1 MRSFFQKHRVPG
13 TLLDL
18 LRMRADEQPDHLAY
32 RYLQDNEADI
42 LTTTYGELDRRA
54 RAIGAWLDSHHARGE
69 RVLLLYPAGLDYI
82 ASFFGCLY
90 AGAVAVPA
98 YPPRLNRPVPRIQA
112 IVADSQAKFALTTST
127 ILHNIEQRFE
137 QSPDLHA
144 LSWLNT
150 EQVSPSLEAEWRDP
164 NINADTLAFLQYTSG
179 STSQPKG
186 VMLTHGNLMHNLK
199 AIRHGFQLDVTD
211 TGVFWLPSYHD
222 MGLIGGILE
231 PMFMSVAS
239 TLMSPVSFLQ
249 KPFRWLDAIS
259 KYKATTSGAP
269 NFAYDLCV
277 DKIAPEQ
284 LETLDLSAWKLAFC
298 GAEPIR
304 PETLERFAR
313 TFGLVGFRKS
323 SFYPCFGMAESTL
336 IVSGGD
342 GPAEPRTLTV
352 DRKALER
359 DQVATASPDDANAL
373 TMVNCGKSIVDQRI
387 VIVNPATLKQCAEN
401 EVGEI
406 WVAGP
411 SVAKGYWG
419 LEDETRYTFGAHTAD
434 TNDGPFM
441 RTGDLGFLQ
450 NGELFIT
457 GRLKDLIIIHGSNHY
472 PQDIELTVETSHS
485 ALQTSAGA
493 AFSVT
498 ENGKEQLV
506 IVQEVTR
513 QGRQADVNEVASAI
527 RQAVAEKHDL
537 QVFAI
542 ALVKPMSIPKTSSG
556 KIQRRTTKAAFL
568 ENELEIVGEWRKN
581 LPSPL
586 TPLPKG
592 EGNDSLLPSGEGLG
606 MRADAIQSFLLAR
619 VASILEMDASA
630 IDPRQ
635 PFTYYGLGSVQAVSL
650 TGDLESFLS
659 RKLSPTLAWDYPTI
673 ESLSNFLA
681 NDSQPAKIS
690 TPQPT
695 FSIVN
700 EPIAIV
706 GLSCRFPQADS
717 PQAFWELLRN
727 GVDAV
732 TEVPT
737 DRWDVDQFHADE
749 PAAGKVTTRFGA
761 FLDNVDLFDPAFF
774 GISPREAA
782 RMDPQQRLLLEVSWE
797 ALENAFIP
805 PTSLAGTRTGVFV
818 GISSYDYSRLQFDD
832 HEMID
837 AYAGTGNA
845 HSIAANR
852 LSYVFDLRGPSMA
865 VDTACSSSLVSVHL
879 ACQSLRSGESDVA
892 LAGGVNLILTPELTI
907 TFSQARMLAPDGHC
921 KTFDANADGYV
932 RGEGCGVVVLKR
944 LSDATRDGDNI
955 LALIRGSA
963 VNQDGRSNGL
973 TAPNGLA
980 QQDVIRT
987 ALNQAGVTPSQISY
1001 IEAHGT
1007 GTPLGDPIEM
1017 ASLNAVL
1024 NGDSN
1029 QRVIVG
1035 SVKTNIGHLESA
1047 AGIAGLIKVVLAMQ
1061 NEAVPPH
1068 LHLKEI
1074 NPYLSLDGS
1083 RIEIGTYLRPWK
1095 RRDQPRF
1102 AGVSS
1107 FGFGGTNAHIV
1118 LSDAPHVT
1126 LSGIPRHEGS
1136 LPQTSETLR
1145 SGQSLPQSDN
1155 ELERPRYLLT
1165 LSAKNESS
1173 LRDLS
1178 QSLSNQLRNTQYEVR
1193 DITFTSNTTRSHFEH
1208 RLAIQ
1213 ASAKDELLKGLDDF
1227 LSTIVERD
1235 GIPLATDSAGYHPA
1249 PRDGYVITGYAK
1261 PSAQPKIAFL
1271 FTGQGS
1277 QYAGM
1282 GKQLYETQPVFRAV
1296 LNQCATILDPILGRS
1311 LLEIIFADK
1320 NDSTINQT
1328 TYTQPALF
1336 AFEYALAQMWLSWGI
1351 KPLAVMGHSVG
1362 EYVAAC
1368 VAGAFTLEDG
1378 LRLIAERARLMG
1390 GLPDNGTMVAVFAD
1404 ASKIADALKP
1414 FADQVS
1420 IAASNGPDNTVI
1432 SGEKS
1437 AIQSVVDEL
1446 TKLGITSKPL
1456 TVSHAFHSPLMDS
1469 ILDEFESFASHT
1481 QFSNSQIL
1489 LISNVT
1495 GGVAS
1500 HLDAKYWRDHIRNEV
1515 KFSAGMQSLANLG
1528 IDVFI
1533 EIGPAPVLLGMGK
1546 RCLPESKSAW
1556 LPSLRQNQD
1565 EWQTILDS
1573 LAKLYIQGA
1582 DVDWNGFD
1590 HGYSRKKVALPNYPF
1605 DRQRYWLDVDVNKET
1620 RKQVDKDTRKQV
1632 NTVSPRSNG
1641 KAKEEKVVERKNGRQ
1656 KPQTSETLR
1665 SHASAPL
1672 SAALAQSDIQE
1683 LIRQQTARI
1692 LGMDA
1697 TRLSLDTPL
1706 DTLGLDSLMAM
1717 ELKNSLE
1724 KNLSAQISVASL
1736 LQGPTIASLAAEA
1749 LTNLKSA
1756 KTDDEAQFVVVQNA
1770 PSESPLSVGQQAL
1783 WFLHQLM
1790 PDELSFN
1797 VAGALRIRGELNI
1810 PALQSAFDQLV
1821 ARHESLR
1828 STFHAVNG
1836 EPIQRVHDSM
1846 NGIFRLADSSTL
1858 DDDTLRDQ
1866 LARDAHASFD
1876 LEAGPVIRAALHRT
1890 RDDSHILLLAM
1901 DHIVTDFWSMT
1912 VLARELLML
1921 YEANKRALG
1930 GVLAAEDGG
1939 LIKLPE
1945 LPARYSDY
1953 VRWEA
1958 TMLESGRGETLWNY
1972 WQTQLRAQLPAL
1984 NLPTDRPR
1992 SPMQTY
1998 RGDSEHLFMDA
2009 ELYEQLK
2016 TLAQENGATLF
2027 MTLLAAFQ
2035 TLLHRYSNQE
2045 EFLVGSVTAGRSHA
2059 ELSNLVGY
2067 FINPIALKADFS
2079 GNPSFSEL
2087 LQRVK
2092 QTALGAFEHQD
2103 YPPALLAKRLGIQRD
2118 SSRPPLFETMFIL
2131 QKAHESDVQALSPF
2145 ALGLDGARMEASGLV
2160 LESVALGGEPAQFD
2174 MTMMMAEL
2182 NDGLAAALQY
2192 NVDLFDAET
2201 IQRML
2206 KHFDALLHE
2215 IASDPTKPVSTYSL
2229 LDESEKQKILVEW
2242 NQTQADYPREA
2253 CVHELFEAQA
2263 KKTPDAVAVQY
2274 DHRPEGAALSVSK
2287 GLDGETQMRDENLRD
2302 VTYKELNKR
2311 ADDVAKVLVAQGVKP
2326 NTLVGLF
2333 VSRSVEMLVGL
2344 LGVLKAGGA
2353 YLPLDPSFPSERLA
2367 FMLEDSNASIILTLT
2382 SLLSEVPENKATVIC
2397 LDALDEAKGKRG
2409 KKMKASADD
2418 LAYIIYTSGSTGKP
2432 KGVQIHHRAV
2442 VNFLCSMQKD
2452 LGINASD
2459 SLLAVTTLSFDIA
2472 VLELLLPL
2480 TVGAKV
2486 VIANSE
2492 VVADGALLAQSLED
2506 SQITFMQA
2514 TPASWRLLLEAGWTG
2529 KPDLKILCGG
2539 EALTNDLAERLL
2551 QRGAQL
2557 WNVYGPTE
2565 TTIWSTIYKVDSIQA
2580 GISNTVPIGK
2590 PIANTQIYIL
2600 DSNLQPA
2607 PVGVIGDLYI
2617 GGDGVSRGYLN
2628 RPELTS
2634 ERFIPDPSSLS
2645 CWERGEGVREIRLYK
2660 TGDLA
2665 RYLSDGNIEFFGRS
2679 DQQVKVRGY
2688 RIETGEIEVAL
2699 MGHPSVKQAVVVAW
2713 KERSSDAALVAYVV
2727 PTVPGDEAEHVHLRD
2742 YLRTK
2747 LPEYMI
2753 PSVFMNLESLPLTPN
2768 GKVDRKALPAPSQAR
2783 ADLRAQYVAPRT
2795 PLEEELADVCAQ
2807 VLGLSAEQVGVND
2820 NFFDLGGHSL
2830 LGTRLV
2836 FLLREKYGLQAADL
2850 PLRALF
2856 ENPTVANLAI
2866 TIERARRGERMTRTR
2881 SDFIQRGQL
2890 SLEALNAEAQ
2900 LDADIT
2906 AGDLVYEHVE
2916 PKKILLTGATGFV
2929 GAFLLKDLLTMTSAE
2944 IYCLLR
2950 ADDAEQGLQRLNRNL
2965 NSYQLWDESL
2975 AHRIKPVLGDLGSP
2989 RLGLNDETFDELAN
3003 QMDTIIHNGAMVNF
3017 VYPYAAH
3024 KAANVLGTQEILR
3037 LASRAKLKPVH
3048 HVSTLSILYSR
3059 GVNDGRVYREDSNLD
3074 EVGAPFGGYA
3084 QSKWVAEKLIMQAIE
3099 RGIPCAIYRP
3109 GLVSG
3114 HSVTGAWNTDN
3125 LISSMTRACVL
3136 LGSVPSLDVMVNIVP
3151 VDFVSAAIVQLS
3163 KDEKNFGGVY
3173 HLDNPEPLHFKHL
3186 AGWLASQG
3194 LEARTLSF
3202 DAWREELFS
3211 QIPHM
3216 PSDEWAPYLPLL
3228 EEVDESQVF
3237 MPEFDLTNTLT
3248 RLNGS
3253 GIVCHPVNDAL
3264 FSAYLNYFIPRGFL
3278 EKSKTT

>member
-1 MRSFFQKHRVPG
+1 MLSFFQNHPTPG

-18 LRMRADEQPDHLAY
+18 LRLRASLQPDDLAY
-32 RYLQDNEADI
+32 RYLQENEADI
-42 LTTTYGELDRRA
+42 VTTTYAELDRRA
-54 RAIGAWLDSHHARGE
+54 RGIGAWLETHGARGE

-82 ASFFGCLY
+82 AAFFGCLY

-127 ILHNIEQRFE
+127 ILQNIEQRFE
-137 QSPDLHA
+137 QSPDLQE
-144 LSWLNT
+144 LSWLDT
-150 EQVSPSLEAEWRDP
+150 DHVPAGAEADWRDP
-164 NINADTLAFLQYTSG
+164 NIDADTLAFLQYTSG

-199 AIRHGFQLDVTD
+199 AIRHGFQLDGTD
-211 TGVFWLPSYHD
+211 SGCFWLPSYHD

-231 PMFMSVAS
+231 PMYIGGIS

-277 DKIAPEQ
+277 DKITPEQ
-284 LETLDLSAWKLAFC
+284 LETLDLRAWKLAFC

-313 TFGLVGFRKS
+313 TFERVGFRKS

-336 IVSGGD
+336 IVSGGE
-342 GPAEPRTLTV
+342 GPAEPRTLTI
-352 DRKALER
+352 DRKSLER
-359 DQVATASPDDANAL
+359 DLVVEASPDDSNSL
-373 TMVNCGKSIVDQRI
+373 TLVNCGKSIVDQKI
-387 VIVNPATLKQCAEN
+387 VIVNPSTLNRCAEN

-411 SVAKGYWG
+411 SVAQGYWR
-419 LEDETRYTFGAHTAD
+419 LEEETRNTFGAHLAD
-434 TNDGPFM
+434 TGEGPFM

-450 NGELFIT
+450 NGELFVT

-472 PQDIELTVETSHS
+472 PQDIELTVESSHP
-485 ALQTSAGA
+485 ALQPSAGA

-498 ENGKEQLV
+498 EDGKEQLV

-513 QGRQADVNEVASAI
+513 AGRQADVNEVASAI

-537 QVFAI
+537 QVFAV

-556 KIQRRTTKAAFL
+556 KIQRRATKAAFL
-568 ENELEIVGEWRKN
+568 NGELELVGEWRKSSPSSPA
-581 LPSPL
+581 LP
-586 TPLPKG
+586 PKG
-592 EGNDSLLPSGEGLG
+592 EGSQNPPLPLGEGLG
-606 MRADAIQSFLLAR
+606 VRDGSAPHSPQPKRGTEAIQSFLLAR
-619 VASILEMDASA
+619 IASMLEMDASA

-650 TGDLESFLS
+650 TGDLETFLN

-673 ESLSNFLA
+673 EALSNFLA
-681 NDSQPAKIS
+681 NDSQPAKTPAPA

-695 FSIVN
+695 FNNLN
-700 EPIAIV
+700 EPIAII
-706 GLSCRFPQADS
+706 GLSCRFPQAPS
-717 PQAFWELLRN
+717 PQAFWDLLRN

-732 TEVPT
+732 TEVPP
-737 DRWDVDQFHADE
+737 DRWDVDAFHSTE
-749 PAAGKVTTRFGA
+749 PGAGKVTTRFGA
-761 FLDNVDLFDPAFF
+761 FLDDVDLFDPAFF

-782 RMDPQQRLLLEVSWE
+782 RMDPQQRILLEVSWE

-805 PTSLAGTRTGVFV
+805 PHSLAGTRTGVFV

-832 HEMID
+832 PEMID

-879 ACQSLRSGESDVA
+879 ACQSLRNGESDLA

-907 TFSQARMLAPDGHC
+907 TFSQARMLAPDGRC
-921 KTFDANADGYV
+921 KTFDASADGYV
-932 RGEGCGVVVLKR
+932 RGEGCGMVVLKR
-944 LSDATRDGDNI
+944 LSDALRDGDNI

-987 ALNQAGVTPSQISY
+987 AMTQAGIAPSQISY
-1001 IEAHGT
+1001 VEAHGT

-1024 NGDSN
+1024 GGDSN

-1061 NEAVPPH
+1061 NEAIPPH

-1074 NPYLSLDGS
+1074 NPYLSLENS

-1095 RRDQPRF
+1095 RRGAEAPPRF

-1107 FGFGGTNAHIV
+1107 FGFGGTNAHII
-1118 LSDAPHVT
+1118 LSDAPLT
-1126 LSGIPRHEGS
+1126 DENKK
-1136 LPQTSETLR
+1136 E
-1145 SGQSLPQSDN
+1145 N
-1155 ELERPRYLLT
+1155 KFERPRHILA
-1165 LSAKNESS
+1165 LSAKSENS
-1173 LRDLS
+1173 LQELS
-1178 QSLSNQLRNTQYEVR
+1178 QSISHSLRSTQYAIP
-1193 DITFTSNTTRSHFEH
+1193 DLAFTANTTRSHFER
-1208 RLAIQ
+1208 RLAVQ
-1213 ASAKDELLKGLDDF
+1213 AASKDEALKGLDDF
-1227 LSTIVERD
+1227 LNGNESPFVST
-1235 GIPLATDSAGYHPA
+1235 GH
-1249 PRDGYVITGYAK
+1249 AK
-1261 PSAQPKIAFL
+1261 PGAQPKIAFL

-1282 GKQLYETQPVFRAV
+1282 GKGLYETQPVFRAA
-1296 LNQCATILDPILGRS
+1296 LDECARLLDPVLGRS

-1320 NDSTINQT
+1320 DDSTIHQT
-1328 TYTQPALF
+1328 QYTQPALF

-1351 KPLAVMGHSVG
+1351 KPHAVMGHSVG

-1368 VAGAFTLEDG
+1368 IAGVFTLEYG

-1390 GLPDNGTMVAVFAD
+1390 GLPQNGTMAAVFAD
-1404 ASKIADALKP
+1404 ASRIADLLKP
-1414 FADQVS
+1414 YQDKVS
-1420 IAASNGPDNTVI
+1420 IAASNGLDNTVV
-1432 SGEKS
+1432 SGEAS
-1437 AIQSVVDEL
+1437 AVQSIVDEL
-1446 TKLGITSKPL
+1446 TKLGISSKPL

-1469 ILDEFESFASHT
+1469 ILDDFESFAQKV
-1481 QFSNSQIL
+1481 QFSIPQIL
-1489 LISNVT
+1489 LLSNIT
-1495 GGVAS
+1495 GEPITQPPA
-1500 HLDAKYWRDHIRNEV
+1500 AKYWRDHIRAEV
-1515 KFSAGMQSLANLG
+1515 KFSAGMQSLASLG
-1528 IDVFI
+1528 IDAFI

-1546 RCLPESKSAW
+1546 RCLPESKSTW

-1573 LAKLYIQGA
+1573 LGKLYAQGA
-1582 DVDWNGFD
+1582 EVDWKGFD
-1590 HGYSRKKVALPNYPF
+1590 AGCSRKKVALPNYPF
-1605 DRQRYWLDVDVNKET
+1605 DRQRYWLDVNVNKEMSPRRHGDART
-1620 RKQVDKDTRKQV
+1620 QV
-1632 NTVSPRSNG
+1632 NKLTPPRGNG
-1641 KAKEEKVVERKNGRQ
+1641 KSQRQEEKVVERNNGKTAKNPPLPSGEGLGVRESRRQ
-1656 KPQTSETLR
+1656 QLTK
-1665 SHASAPL
+1665 
-1672 SAALAQSDIQE
+1672 SDVE
-1683 LIRQQTARI
+1683 NLIRQQTARI

-1697 TRLSLDTPL
+1697 SRLSLDTPL

-1724 KNLSAQISVASL
+1724 SKLGAQISVASL

-1749 LTNLKSA
+1749 VANLGSD
-1756 KTDDEAQFVVVQNA
+1756 KTGDDAPFVAAGESSN
-1770 PSESPLSVGQQAL
+1770 ESPLSYGQQAL

-1790 PDELSFN
+1790 PAELSFN
-1797 VAGALRIRGELNI
+1797 VAGAVRIRGDLDVN
-1810 PALQSAFDQLV
+1810 ALRRAFEQLV

-1828 STFHAVNG
+1828 STFHVVNG
-1836 EPIQRVHDSM
+1836 EPIRRVHDSM
-1846 NGIFRLADSSTL
+1846 DGIFRVVDSSAL
-1858 DDDTLRDQ
+1858 DDDTLRGQ
-1866 LARDAHASFD
+1866 LAKDAHASFD
-1876 LEAGPVIRAALHRT
+1876 LEAGPLIRAALHRT
-1890 RDDSHILLLAM
+1890 RDSSHILLLAM

-1921 YEANKRALG
+1921 YKANRVALG
-1930 GVLAAEDGG
+1930 GVPAAEDGG
-1939 LIKLPE
+1939 LSGLLPA
-1945 LPARYSDY
+1945 LPARYADY

-1958 TMLESGRGETLWNY
+1958 AMFESERGEKHWEY
-1972 WQTQLRAQLPAL
+1972 WREALGNQLPAL

-1992 SPMQTY
+1992 APMQTY

-2009 ELYEQLK
+2009 ELYEKLK
-2016 TLAQENGATLF
+2016 TLAQENGATMF

-2035 TLLHRYSNQE
+2035 TLLHRYSNQN

-2067 FINPIALKADFS
+2067 FINPIALKAAFS
-2079 GNPSFSEL
+2079 GSPSFNEI

-2092 QTALGAFEHQD
+2092 QTTLGAFEHQD
-2103 YPPALLAKRLGIQRD
+2103 YPPALLAKRLGVQRD
-2118 SSRPPLFETMFIL
+2118 PSRPPLFETMFIL
-2131 QKAHESDVQALSPF
+2131 QKAHEADVQTLSPF
-2145 ALGLDGARMEASGLV
+2145 ALGLDGARMEVGGLV
-2160 LESVALGGEPAQFD
+2160 LESIALGGEPAQFD
-2174 MTMMMAEL
+2174 MTMMMSEL

-2206 KHFDALLHE
+2206 KHFHSLLRG
-2215 IASDPTKPVSTYSL
+2215 IAADPTKTVSTYSL
-2229 LDESEKQKILVEW
+2229 LDDSEKQTILLDW
-2242 NQTQADYPREA
+2242 NQTQADYPRDL
-2253 CVHELFEAQA
+2253 CVHELIEAQV
-2263 KKTPDAVAVQY
+2263 KRTPDAVAVQF
-2274 DHRPEGAALSVSK
+2274 
-2287 GLDGETQMRDENLRD
+2287 ENQSL
-2302 VTYKELNKR
+2302 TYKELNER
-2311 ADDVAKVLVAQGVKP
+2311 ADKVAKALTAQGVKP
-2326 NTLVGLF
+2326 NALVGLF
-2333 VSRSVEMLVGL
+2333 VSRSVEMLAGL

-2353 YLPLDPSFPSERLA
+2353 YLPLDPSFPAERLA
-2367 FMLEDSNASIILTLT
+2367 FMLADSNVSVVLTL
-2382 SLLSEVPENKATVIC
+2382 SHLLPEMPEHNAQIIC
-2397 LDALDEAKGKRG
+2397 LDALDEVKTKRG
-2409 KKMKASADD
+2409 KKAKASAND
-2418 LAYIIYTSGSTGKP
+2418 LAYVIYTSGSTGKP

-2452 LGINASD
+2452 LGINADD

-2492 VVADGALLAQSLED
+2492 VAADGALLAKSLDE
-2506 SQITFMQA
+2506 SRITFMQA

-2539 EALTNDLAERLL
+2539 EALTNDLAEKLL

-2565 TTIWSTIYKVDSIQA
+2565 TTIWSTIYRVDSIQS
-2580 GISNTVPIGK
+2580 GISNTVPIGR

-2600 DSNLQPA
+2600 DSNLQPV

-2628 RPELTS
+2628 RPELTA
-2634 ERFIPDPSSLS
+2634 ERFIPQPFTHLP
-2645 CWERGEGVREIRLYK
+2645 EGEGTGVRELIYK

-2665 RYLSDGNIEFFGRS
+2665 RYLPDGSIEFFGRS

-2699 MGHPSVKQAVVVAW
+2699 ASHPSVKQAVVVAW
-2713 KERSSDAALVAYVV
+2713 KERSSEASLVAYVV
-2727 PTVPGDEAEHVHLRD
+2727 PAEIEKARVEPSRNEADASQLREF
-2742 YLRTK
+2742 LRAK
-2747 LPEYMI
+2747 LPEYMV
-2753 PSVFMNLESLPLTPN
+2753 PSLFVNLESLPLTPN
-2768 GKVDRKALPAPSQAR
+2768 GKVDRKALPAPTQSR

-2795 PLEEELADVCAQ
+2795 PLELQLAEVCAQ
-2807 VLGLSAEQVGVND
+2807 VLGLSVEQVGVND

-2836 FLLREKYGLQAADL
+2836 FLLREKFGLQAADL

-2856 ENPTVANLAI
+2856 ENPTVANLAL
-2866 TIERARRGERMTRTR
+2866 TIERARRGERMTRAR

-2890 SLEALNAEAQ
+2890 SLEALNAEAK

-2906 AGDLVYEHVE
+2906 AGGLKYQHAE

-2950 ADDAEQGLQRLNRNL
+2950 ADDLEQGLKRLKRNL
-2965 NSYQLWDESL
+2965 DSYQLWDESL

-2989 RLGLNDETFDELAN
+2989 RLGLSEETFGELAN
-3003 QMDTIIHNGAMVNF
+3003 QIDVIIHNGAMVNF
-3017 VYPYAAH
+3017 VYPYQAH

-3037 LASRAKLKPVH
+3037 LACRVKLKPVH
-3048 HVSTLSILYSR
+3048 HVSTLSILYSG
-3059 GVNDGRVYREDSNLD
+3059 GVNDGRVFREDANLD

-3084 QSKWVAEKLIMQAIE
+3084 QSKWVAEKLVMQAME
-3099 RGIPCAIYRP
+3099 RGIPCAVYRP

-3136 LGSVPSLDVMVNIVP
+3136 LGSVPNLDVMVNIVP

-3163 KDEKNFGGVY
+3163 KDAQNFGMIF
-3173 HLDNPEPLHFKHL
+3173 HLDNPEPLHFRHL

-3194 LEARTLSF
+3194 LQARTVSF
-3202 DAWREELFS
+3202 DEWREELFS

-3216 PSDEWAPYLPLL
+3216 PSDEWALYLPLL

-3253 GIVCHPVNDAL
+3253 GVVCHPVNDAL

>member
-1 MRSFFQKHRVPG
+1 MQSLFQNHPIPG

-18 LRMRADEQPDHLAY
+18 LRLRADLQPDFLSY
-32 RYLQDNEADI
+32 RYLQDDGTEGDS
-42 LTTTYGELDRRA
+42 LTYGELDRRA
-54 RAIGAWLDSHHARGE
+54 RGIGAWLEAHGARGE

-82 ASFFGCLY
+82 AAFFGCLY

-112 IVADSQAKFALTTST
+112 IVADSQAKFALTTSA

-137 QSPDLHA
+137 QSPELQA

-150 EQVSPSLEAEWRDP
+150 EQVAPGSEAEWRDP
-164 NINADTLAFLQYTSG
+164 NIHADTLAFLQYTSG

-199 AIRHGFQLDVTD
+199 AIQRGFQIDGND
-211 TGVFWLPSYHD
+211 SGAFWLPSYHD

-231 PMFMSVAS
+231 PLYIRCVS

-249 KPFRWLDAIS
+249 KPFRWLEAIS
-259 KYKATTSGAP
+259 KYKVTTSGAP

-277 DKIAPEQ
+277 DKITPEQ

-304 PETLERFAR
+304 PETLERFSR
-313 TFGLVGFRKS
+313 TFELVGFRS
-323 SFYPCFGMAESTL
+323 TSFYPCFGMAESSL

-342 GPAEPRTLTV
+342 GPAEPRTLTI

-359 DQVATASPDDANAL
+359 DAVVEVSREDANAL
-373 TMVNCGKSIVDQRI
+373 TMVNCGKSIVDQKI
-387 VIVNPATLKQCAEN
+387 IIVNPSTLNQCGEN

-411 SVAKGYWG
+411 SVARGYWG
-419 LEDETRYTFGAHTAD
+419 LAEETQRTFGAFIAD
-434 TNDGPFM
+434 TNEGPFM
-441 RTGDLGFLQ
+441 RSGDLGFLQ

-472 PQDIELTVETSHS
+472 PQDIELTVEASHS
-485 ALQTSAGA
+485 ALQSSSGA
-493 AFSVT
+493 AFSVN

-513 QGRQADVNEVASAI
+513 AGRQADVNEVASAI

-542 ALVKPMSIPKTSSG
+542 VLVKPMSIPKTSSG
-556 KIQRRTTKAAFL
+556 KIQRRATKTAFL
-568 ENELEIVGEWRKN
+568 ESELDVVGEWRRN
-581 LPSPL
+581 APSPL

-592 EGNDSLLPSGEGLG
+592 EGDSGSLLPAGEGLG
-606 MRADAIQSFLLAR
+606 MRESQTSQPTPSSQSIQSFLLTR
-619 VASILEMDASA
+619 IASMLEMDASA

-650 TGDLESFLS
+650 TGDLEVFLN
-659 RKLSPTLAWDYPTI
+659 RKLAPTLAWDYPTI
-673 ESLSNFLA
+673 ESLANFLA
-681 NDSQPAKIS
+681 DDSKPEKKSIQ

-695 FSIVN
+695 FNNIN
-700 EPIAIV
+700 EPIAII
-706 GLSCRFPQADS
+706 GLSCRFPQANS

-727 GVDAV
+727 GVDTI
-732 TEVPT
+732 TEVPS
-737 DRWDVDQFHADE
+737 DRWDVDAFHSE
-749 PAAGKVTTRFGA
+749 TPERGKVMTRFGA

-805 PTSLAGTRTGVFV
+805 PPSLAGTRTGVFV
-818 GISSYDYSRLQFDD
+818 GISSYDYSRLQFDN

-879 ACQSLRSGESDVA
+879 ACQSLRSGESDLA

-921 KTFDANADGYV
+921 KTFDASADGYV

-944 LSDATRDGDNI
+944 LSDAMRDGDNI
-955 LALIRGSA
+955 LALVRGSA

-987 ALNQAGVTPSQISY
+987 ALNQAGVSPNQIGY
-1001 IEAHGT
+1001 VEAHGT

-1024 NGDSN
+1024 NDDSN

-1061 NEAVPPH
+1061 NESIPPH

-1074 NPYLSLDGS
+1074 NPYLSLEGS

-1095 RRDQPRF
+1095 RRDIPRF

-1118 LSDAPHVT
+1118 LSDAPLVDVT
-1126 LSGIPRHEGS
+1126 LSGAPRHEGS
-1136 LPQTSETLR
+1136 LSNAN
-1145 SGQSLPQSDN
+1145 GSLVGI
-1155 ELERPRYLLT
+1155 ERPRHLLT
-1165 LSAKNESS
+1165 LSAKTQHS
-1173 LRDLS
+1173 LEQLT
-1178 QSLSNQLRNTQYEVR
+1178 QSLNDSIRNTQYEVQ
-1193 DITFTSNTTRSHFEH
+1193 DIAFTSNTTRAHFEN

-1213 ASAKDELLKGLDDF
+1213 ASSNEELLKELEDF
-1227 LSTIVERD
+1227 LNNS
-1235 GIPLATDSAGYHPA
+1235 DSSLVVSGQ
-1249 PRDGYVITGYAK
+1249 AK
-1261 PSAQPKIAFL
+1261 PTAQPMIAFL

-1282 GKQLYETQPVFRAV
+1282 GKGLYESQPTFRAA
-1296 LNQCATILDPILGRS
+1296 LDECATILDPILGRS

-1320 NDSTINQT
+1320 NDSTIHQT
-1328 TYTQPALF
+1328 QYTQPALF
-1336 AFEYALAQMWLSWGI
+1336 AFEYALAKLWLSWGI
-1351 KPLAVMGHSVG
+1351 TPHAVVGHSVG

-1368 VAGAFTLEDG
+1368 IAGVFTLEDG

-1390 GLPDNGTMVAVFAD
+1390 SLPQNGTMVAVFAD
-1404 ASKIADALKP
+1404 VTKIADVLKP
-1414 FADQVS
+1414 FAHQVS

-1437 AIQSVVDEL
+1437 AVQTVVDDL
-1446 TKLGITSKPL
+1446 TKLGISSKL
-1456 TVSHAFHSPLMDS
+1456 LVVSHAFHSPLMDS
-1469 ILDEFESFASHT
+1469 ILDEFESFANRI
-1481 QFSNSQIL
+1481 QFSNPLIL
-1489 LISNVT
+1489 FLSNLT
-1495 GGVAS
+1495 GEA
-1500 HLDAKYWRDHIRNEV
+1500 LTQPLTAKYWRNHIRSEV
-1515 KFSAGMQSLANLG
+1515 KFSAGMGSLAGLG
-1528 IDVFI
+1528 IDAFI
-1533 EIGPAPVLLGMGK
+1533 EIGPSPVLSGMGK

-1573 LAKLYIQGA
+1573 LGKLYVQGV
-1582 DVDWNGFD
+1582 DVDWKGFD
-1590 HGYSRKKVALPNYPF
+1590 SGYTRNKVMLPNYPF
-1605 DRQRYWLDVDVNKET
+1605 DRQRYWLEVNRETSRQVDKET
-1620 RKQVDKDTRKQV
+1620 RTQGNKLP
-1632 NTVSPRSNG
+1632 SPRSNG
-1641 KAKEEKVVERKNGRQ
+1641 KS
-1656 KPQTSETLR
+1656 KPVDVTLSDSEGSLPKPRETLR
-1665 SHASAPL
+1665 SRRTLP
-1672 SAALAQSDIQE
+1672 QSDIPE
-1683 LIRQQTARI
+1683 LSHAKLIATEPAQRQKTIEDFLQQQAARV
-1692 LGMDA
+1692 LGMEA
-1697 TRLSLDTPL
+1697 SRLTLNQPL

-1724 KNLSAQISVASL
+1724 SKLGAQISVASL

-1749 LTNLKSA
+1749 LASLESTRTA
-1756 KTDDEAQFVVVQNA
+1756 DDAPFVIAQN
-1770 PSESPLSVGQQAL
+1770 PSRESPLSVGQQAL

-1790 PDELSFN
+1790 PGELSFN
-1797 VAGALRIRGELNI
+1797 VAGAIRIRGDLDAR
-1810 PALQSAFDQLV
+1810 ALQLAFEQLV

-1828 STFHAVNG
+1828 STFHVANG
-1836 EPIQRVHDSM
+1836 EPLQRAHDSM
-1846 NGIFRLADSSTL
+1846 DGIFRIVDSSAL
-1858 DDDTLRDQ
+1858 EDDALRER
-1866 LARDAHASFD
+1866 LAQDARASFD
-1876 LEAGPVIRAALHRT
+1876 LEAGPVIRADLHRT
-1890 RDDSHILLLAM
+1890 RDSSHILLLAM

-1912 VLARELLML
+1912 ILARELLML
-1921 YEANKRALG
+1921 YESNNG
-1930 GVLAAEDGG
+1930 NTQ
-1939 LIKLPE
+1939 IE
-1945 LPARYSDY
+1945 LPSLSARYSDY
-1953 VRWEA
+1953 VTWEA
-1958 TMLESGRGETLWNY
+1958 TMLESGRGEKHWEYWRDTLGN
-1972 WQTQLRAQLPAL
+1972 QLPAL

-1992 SPMQTY
+1992 APMQTY

-2009 ELYEQLK
+2009 ELYEKLRS
-2016 TLAQENGATLF
+2016 LAQENGATMF

-2067 FINPIALKADFS
+2067 FINPIALRADFS
-2079 GNPSFSEL
+2079 NNPSFNEII
-2087 LQRVK
+2087 QRVK
-2092 QTALGAFEHQD
+2092 RTALGAFEHQE

-2131 QKAHESDVQALSPF
+2131 QKAHEADVQMLSPF
-2145 ALGLDGARMEASGLV
+2145 ALGLDGARMETSGLE
-2160 LESVALGGEPAQFD
+2160 LESIALGGEPAQFD
-2174 MTMMMAEL
+2174 MTMMMSEL
-2182 NDGLAAALQY
+2182 GNGLAAALQY

-2201 IQRML
+2201 IQQML
-2206 KHFDALLHE
+2206 KHFHSLLRE
-2215 IASDPTKPVSTYSL
+2215 IVADPSQPVSNYSL
-2229 LDESEKQKILVEW
+2229 LDESETQQILVEW
-2242 NQTQADYPREA
+2242 NQTQTDYPREA
-2253 CVHELFEAQA
+2253 CIHELIEAQA
-2263 KKTPDAVAVQY
+2263 KKTPDAIAVQFN
-2274 DHRPEGAALSVSK
+2274 HRPEGA
-2287 GLDGETQMRDENLRD
+2287 DGATQGFEENLRD
-2302 VTYKELNKR
+2302 VSYKELNKR
-2311 ADDVAKVLVAQGVKP
+2311 ADEVAKILIGQGVKP
-2326 NTLVGLF
+2326 GTLVGLF
-2333 VSRSVEMLVGL
+2333 VNRSVEMLVGL

-2367 FMLEDSNASIILTLT
+2367 FMLEDSNASTVLTLK
-2382 SLLSEVPENKATVIC
+2382 SLLPEMPKTDAQIIC
-2397 LDALDEAKGKRG
+2397 LDALEEVKTKRG
-2409 KKMKASADD
+2409 KKSKAKPDD
-2418 LAYIIYTSGSTGKP
+2418 LAYVIYTSGSTGKP
-2432 KGVQIHHRAV
+2432 KGVQIHHQAV

-2452 LGINASD
+2452 LEMDADD

-2506 SQITFMQA
+2506 SRITFMQA

-2539 EALTNDLAERLL
+2539 EALTNDLAEKLL
-2551 QRGAQL
+2551 ARGAGL

-2565 TTIWSTIYKVDSIQA
+2565 TTIWSAIYKVDSIQA
-2580 GISNTVPIGK
+2580 GISNTVPIGR
-2590 PIANTQIYIL
+2590 PIANTQMYIL
-2600 DSNLQPA
+2600 DSTLQPV
-2607 PVGVIGDLYI
+2607 PVGVTGDLYI
-2617 GGDGVSRGYLN
+2617 GGDGISRGYLN
-2628 RPELTS
+2628 RPELTA
-2634 ERFIPDPSSLS
+2634 ERFIAHISPLS
-2645 CWERGEGVREIRLYK
+2645 QRERARVREKSERTRLYK

-2665 RYLSDGNIEFFGRS
+2665 RYLADGNIEFFGRS

-2699 MGHPSVKQAVVVAW
+2699 ASHPSVKQAVVVAW
-2713 KERSSDAALVAYVV
+2713 RERSAEASLVAYVV
-2727 PTVPGDEAEHVHLRD
+2727 PAVPEREAEHVHLRD
-2742 YLRTK
+2742 HLRAK

-2753 PSVFMNLESLPLTPN
+2753 PSVFVNLESLPLTPN
-2768 GKVDRKALPAPSQAR
+2768 GKVDRNALPAPTQSR
-2783 ADLRAQYVAPRT
+2783 ADLRAQYIAPRT
-2795 PLEEELADVCAQ
+2795 PLEAELAEVCAQ
-2807 VLGLSAEQVGVND
+2807 VLGLNAEQVGVND
-2820 NFFDLGGHSL
+2820 NFFELGGHSL

-2836 FLLREKYGLQAADL
+2836 FLLREKYSLETSQL

-2856 ENPTVANLAI
+2856 EQPTVANLAEVI
-2866 TIERARRGERMTRTR
+2866 GNAKSGVKTGYAGGSNIIRMN
-2881 SDFIQRGQL
+2881 QL
-2890 SLEALNAEAQ
+2890 SLEQLKAEAV
-2900 LDADIT
+2900 LDADIR
-2906 AGDLVYEHVE
+2906 AGGLAYDHAE
-2916 PKKILLTGATGFV
+2916 PKKVFLTGATGFV
-2929 GAFLLKDLLTMTSAE
+2929 GAFLLHDLLEQTSADV
-2944 IYCLLR
+2944 YCLLR
-2950 ADDAEQGLQRLNRNL
+2950 ADNVEQGLKRLKRNL
-2965 NSYQLWDESL
+2965 DSYQLWDE
-2975 AHRIKPVLGDLGSP
+2975 AFAPRIQPVLGDLGSP
-2989 RLGLNDETFDELAN
+2989 QFGLSDEAFDELAN
-3003 QMDTIIHNGAMVNF
+3003 QIDWVYHNGAMVNF

-3024 KAANVLGTQEILR
+3024 KSANVLGTQEILR

-3048 HVSTLSILYSR
+3048 HVSTLSILHN
-3059 GVNDGRVYREDSNLD
+3059 GDHDDGRVFRENDNID
-3074 EVGAPFGGYA
+3074 ETGAPFGGYA
-3084 QSKWVAEKLIMQAIE
+3084 QSKWVAEKLLMQAGA
-3099 RGIPCAIYRP
+3099 RGIPYAIYRP

-3114 HSVTGAWNTDN
+3114 HSLTGAWNTDN
-3125 LISSMTRACVL
+3125 MISSMTRACLL
-3136 LGSVPSLDVMVNIVP
+3136 LGAAPDLDVVANIVP
-3151 VDFVSAAIVQLS
+3151 VDFVSAAIVQIS
-3163 KDEKNFGGVY
+3163 KDPDNWNQIY
-3173 HLDNPEPLHFKHL
+3173 HLENPSPLHLDHLLEWLTTEGFHTQRVSFEEWRADLFKKV
-3186 AGWLASQG
+3186 AFMENGGW
-3194 LEARTLSF
+3194 E
-3202 DAWREELFS
+3202 
-3211 QIPHM
+3211 
-3216 PSDEWAPYLPLL
+3216 PYLPLI
-3228 EEVDESQVF
+3228 EEVEEKQIF
-3237 MPEFDLTNTLT
+3237 MPRIDLANTLAKLADT
-3248 RLNGS
+3248 
-3253 GIVCHPVNDAL
+3253 GIECAPVDGQLLSTYINA
-3264 FSAYLNYFIPRGFL
+3264 FIARDLIQRP
-3278 EKSKTT
+3278 EI

>member
-112 IVADSQAKFALTTST
+112 IVADSQAKFALTTSA

-164 NINADTLAFLQYTSG
+164 NVDADTLAFLQYTSG

-199 AIRHGFQLDVTD
+199 AIRHGFQIDSSD
-211 TGVFWLPSYHD
+211 SGAFWLPSYHD

-231 PMFMSVAS
+231 PLYIACPS

-277 DKIAPEQ
+277 DKITQEQ

-313 TFGLVGFRKS
+313 TFGLVGFRKT

-342 GPAEPRTLTV
+342 GPAEPHTLTV

-387 VIVNPATLKQCAEN
+387 IIVNPSTLNQCAEN

-406 WVAGP
+406 WVTGP

-419 LEDETRYTFGAHTAD
+419 LEDETRYTFGAHTSD
-434 TNDGPFM
+434 NDGPFM

-472 PQDIELTVETSHS
+472 PQDIELTVEASHP
-485 ALQTSAGA
+485 ALQSSAGA

-556 KIQRRTTKAAFL
+556 KIQRRATKSDFL
-568 ENELEIVGEWRKN
+568 NGELDIVGEWRAKPSSPA
-581 LPSPL
+581 LP
-586 TPLPKG
+586 PKG
-592 EGNDSLLPSGEGLG
+592 EGSQNSPLPSGEGLG
-606 MRADAIQSFLLAR
+606 VRESQSTHSSQPKHNTQTIQSFLLTR

-650 TGDLESFLS
+650 TGDLESFLN

-681 NDSQPAKIS
+681 NDSQLAKIS
-690 TPQPT
+690 THQPT
-695 FSIVN
+695 FSNVN

-706 GLSCRFPQADS
+706 GLSCRFPQAEG

-732 TEVPT
+732 TEVPS

-944 LSDATRDGDNI
+944 LSDALRDGDNI

-1001 IEAHGT
+1001 VEAHGT

-1017 ASLNAVL
+1017 ASLTAVL

-1118 LSDAPHVT
+1118 LSDAPSLESDSL
-1126 LSGIPRHEGS
+1126 LS
-1136 LPQTSETLR
+1136 TT
-1145 SGQSLPQSDN
+1145 
-1155 ELERPRYLLT
+1155 LERPRHLLT

-1173 LRDLS
+1173 LQQLA
-1178 QSLSNQLRNTQYEVR
+1178 QSLSDQIRNTQYEIR
-1193 DITFTSNTTRSHFEH
+1193 DVAFTSNTTRSHFEH

-1213 ASAKDELLKGLDDF
+1213 ASANDELLKGLDDF
-1227 LSTIVERD
+1227 LNNADSPLIST
-1235 GIPLATDSAGYHPA
+1235 GQT
-1249 PRDGYVITGYAK
+1249 K

-1277 QYAGM
+1277 QYVGM
-1282 GKQLYETQPVFRAV
+1282 GKQLYETQLVFRAALDECAAI
-1296 LNQCATILDPILGRS
+1296 LNPILGRS
-1311 LLEIIFADK
+1311 LLEIIFTDK
-1320 NDSTINQT
+1320 DDSTINQT

-1351 KPLAVMGHSVG
+1351 KPHAVMGHSVG

-1378 LRLIAERARLMG
+1378 LCLIAERARLMG

-1414 FADQVS
+1414 FANQVS

-1437 AIQSVVDEL
+1437 AVQQVVDEL
-1446 TKLGITSKPL
+1446 TKLGIPSKPL
-1456 TVSHAFHSPLMDS
+1456 TVSHAFHSPLMES
-1469 ILDEFESFASHT
+1469 ILDEFESFAKRI
-1481 QFSNSQIL
+1481 QFSNPQIL
-1489 LISNVT
+1489 LLSNLT
-1495 GGVAS
+1495 GAPLTQPLS
-1500 HLDAKYWRDHIRNEV
+1500 ANYWRDHIRNEV

-1582 DVDWNGFD
+1582 EVDWNGFD

-1683 LIRQQTARI
+1683 LIRQHTARI

-1724 KNLSAQISVASL
+1724 KNLGAQISVASL

-1749 LTNLKSA
+1749 LTNLKST
-1756 KTDDEAQFVVVQNA
+1756 KTDDEAQFVVAQNA

-1810 PALQSAFDQLV
+1810 PALQLAFEQLV

-1828 STFHAVNG
+1828 TTFHAVNG

-1846 NGIFRLADSSTL
+1846 NGIFRIADSSTL
-1858 DDDTLRDQ
+1858 DDDLLRDQ

-1921 YEANKRALG
+1921 YEASKRALG

-1958 TMLESGRGETLWNY
+1958 TMLESGRGEKLWNY
-1972 WQTQLRAQLPAL
+1972 WQTQLGAQLPAL

-2016 TLAQENGATLF
+2016 LLAQENGATLF

-2079 GNPSFSEL
+2079 DDPSFNDL

-2131 QKAHESDVQALSPF
+2131 QKAHEADVQALSPF
-2145 ALGLDGARMEASGLV
+2145 ALGLDGARMEASGLI
-2160 LESVALGGEPAQFD
+2160 LESIALGGEPAQFD

-2192 NVDLFDAET
+2192 NVDLFDAAT

-2206 KHFDALLHE
+2206 KYFDVLLHE

-2229 LDESEKQKILVEW
+2229 LDESETQKILVEW
-2242 NQTQADYPREA
+2242 NQTQADYPRES
-2253 CVHELFEAQA
+2253 CVHELFEGQA
-2263 KKTPDAVAVQY
+2263 KKTPDAVAIQF
-2274 DHRPEGAALSVSK
+2274 
-2287 GLDGETQMRDENLRD
+2287 ENQQL
-2302 VTYKELNKR
+2302 TYKELNKR
-2311 ADDVAKVLVAQGVKP
+2311 ADDVAKVLVANGVKP

-2353 YLPLDPSFPSERLA
+2353 YLPLDPSFPSERLS
-2367 FMLEDSNASIILTLT
+2367 FMLEDSNASIVLTLT
-2382 SLLSEVPENKATVIC
+2382 SLLSEVPENKAKVIY

-2409 KKMKASADD
+2409 KKVKASADD

-2442 VNFLCSMQKD
+2442 DNFLCSMQKD
-2452 LGINASD
+2452 LGMDDSD

-2539 EALTNDLAERLL
+2539 EALTNDLAEKLL

-2565 TTIWSTIYKVDSIQA
+2565 TTIWSTIYKVDSVQS

-2600 DSNLQPA
+2600 DSSLQPA
-2607 PVGVIGDLYI
+2607 PIGVIGDLYI

-2628 RPELTS
+2628 RPELTE
-2634 ERFIPDPSSLS
+2634 ERFILCTPLPA
-2645 CWERGEGVREIRLYK
+2645 GEGMGVREIRLYK

-2665 RYLSDGNIEFFGRS
+2665 RYLADGNIEFFGRS

-2727 PTVPGDEAEHVHLRD
+2727 SAVPGEEAEHVHLRD

-2753 PSVFMNLESLPLTPN
+2753 PSVFVNLESLPLTPN

-2836 FLLREKYGLQAADL
+2836 FLLREKFGLQAADL

-2900 LDADIT
+2900 LEADIT

-2950 ADDAEQGLQRLNRNL
+2950 ADNAEQGLQRLKRNL

-3084 QSKWVAEKLIMQAIE
+3084 QSKWVAEKLIRQAIE

-3253 GIVCHPVNDAL
+3253 GVVCHPVNDAL